1 MNAVFIPNLVSLNL
15 EQNLNQFNYW
25 ADKMEL
31 LPMYFMG
38 FYGSVDVKTV
48 IDVRQSAIVVWS
60 GCTEWCGVDVLSGEE
75 WMY

>member
-1 MNAVFIPNLVSLNL
+1 MNL

-38 FYGSVDVKTV
+38 FYGSVDVKSV
-48 IDVRQSAIVVWS
+48 IDVSVVRVYRVIDVSVVRGCIV
-60 GCTEWCGVDVLSGEE
+60 
-75 WMY
+75 